1 MTLNEIVD
9 KLKQRKDFSMVKG
22 LETLLMSYNNKY
34 CERQIAQKQKD

>member
-9 KLKQRKDFSMVKG
+9 KLKQLRDLLMLKV

-34 CERQIAQKQKD
+34 CERQIAQRQKD